1 MKVLV
6 TGGAGFIGSNF
17 IRYTLTTRANWHVVN
32 LDKLTYAGNLD
43 NLADIADDPARASR
57 YSFVHGNIADRDL
70 VNQVFEAEGPA
81 VVVNFAAE
89 SHVDRSIL
97 DPAPF
102 METNVCGTQVLLEA
116 ARRHEVGRFIQIST
130 DEVYGSL
137 GPDDPPFSEESP
149 LAPNSPYSASKAGA
163 DLIARAYYRTY
174 GTPIIIARCTNNYG
188 PYQHPEKFIPAM
200 ILCALQ
206 DRPLPIYGD
215 GQNVRDWI
223 HVEDHCRAIALL
235 VEHGRIGEVYNIGAA
250 CERRNID
257 VARAILKSV
266 GRPESLIRFVPDR
279 PGHDRRYAVNAEKLR
294 KETEWTPRYSLED
307 AIPVLVRW
315 YQENKWP
322 YRSSRRPATSSDASR
337 KGLDARGA
345 TIDSLAP
352 RWPV

>member
-17 IRYTLTTRANWHVVN
+17 IRYALSTRPNWHVVN

-43 NLADIADDPARASR
+43 NLADIANDPARAPR
-57 YSFVHGNIADRDL
+57 YSFVHGDIADRDL
-70 VNQVFEAEGPA
+70 VNHVFETESPD

-116 ARRHEVGRFIQIST
+116 ARRHGVGRFIQIST

-163 DLIARAYYRTY
+163 DLVARAYYRTY
-174 GTPIIIARCTNNYG
+174 GTPVIITRCTNNYG
-188 PYQHPEKFIPAM
+188 PYQHPEKFIPTM
-200 ILCALQ
+200 ILSAIQ
-206 DRPLPIYGD
+206 NRPLPIYGD

-235 VEHGRIGEVYNIGAA
+235 VEHGRIGEVYNVGAA

-257 VARAILKSV
+257 VARAILKAV

-279 PGHDRRYAVNAEKLR
+279 PGHDRRYAVNAGKLR
-294 KETEWTPRYSLED
+294 KEVQWSPRYSLED

-315 YQENKWP
+315 YQENEWP
-322 YRSSRRPATSSDASR
+322 YRGSGRLATRS
-337 KGLDARGA
+337 
-345 TIDSLAP
+345 DSLA
-352 RWPV
+352 RRSACEGSAMDS

>member
-17 IRYTLTTRANWHVVN
+17 IRYALSTRPNWHVVN

-43 NLADIADDPARASR
+43 NLADIANDPARAPR
-57 YSFVHGNIADRDL
+57 YSFVHGDIADRDL
-70 VNQVFEAEGPA
+70 VNHVFETESPD

-116 ARRHEVGRFIQIST
+116 ARRHGVGRFIQIST

-163 DLIARAYYRTY
+163 DLVARAYYRTY
-174 GTPIIIARCTNNYG
+174 GTPVIITRCTNNYG
-188 PYQHPEKFIPAM
+188 PYQHPEKFIPTM
-200 ILCALQ
+200 ILSAIQ
-206 DRPLPIYGD
+206 NRPLPIYGD

-257 VARAILKSV
+257 VARAILKAV
-266 GRPESLIRFVPDR
+266 GRPEGLIQFVPDR
-279 PGHDRRYAVNAEKLR
+279 PGHDRRYAVNAGKLS
-294 KETEWTPRYSLED
+294 KEVQWSPRYSLED

-315 YQENKWP
+315 YQENEWP
-322 YRSSRRPATSSDASR
+322 YRGSGRLATRS
-337 KGLDARGA
+337 
-345 TIDSLAP
+345 DSLA
-352 RWPV
+352 RRSACEGSAMDS

>member
-17 IRYTLTTRANWHVVN
+17 IRYALSTRPNWHVVN

-43 NLADIADDPARASR
+43 NLADIANDPARAPR
-57 YSFVHGNIADRDL
+57 YSFVHGDIADRDL
-70 VNQVFEAEGPA
+70 VNHVFETESPD

-116 ARRHEVGRFIQIST
+116 ARRHGVGRFIQIST

-163 DLIARAYYRTY
+163 DLVARAYYRTY
-174 GTPIIIARCTNNYG
+174 GTPVIITRCTNNYG
-188 PYQHPEKFIPAM
+188 PYQHPEKFIPTM
-200 ILCALQ
+200 ILSAIQ
-206 DRPLPIYGD
+206 NRPLPIYGD

-257 VARAILKSV
+257 VARAILKAV
-266 GRPESLIRFVPDR
+266 GRPEGLIQFVPDR

-294 KETEWTPRYSLED
+294 KEVEWSPRYSLED

-315 YQENKWP
+315 YQENEWP
-322 YRSSRRPATSSDASR
+322 YRGSGRLATRS
-337 KGLDARGA
+337 
-345 TIDSLAP
+345 DSLA
-352 RWPV
+352 RRSACEGSAMDS